1 MRRGFLVCVGIH
13 LEVDPKRLSLAC
25 LFPTKIN
32 ILRMNAEDSEEK
44 NEAKKVAEGQTRAN
58 SHSVTTLSSM
68 AVEA

>member
-1 MRRGFLVCVGIH
+1 MHQDFLVCVGIH

-32 ILRMNAEDSEEK
+32 ILRMNAEDLEEK
-44 NEAKKVAEGQTRAN
+44 NEAKKVAGGQTCAN
-58 SHSVTTLSSM
+58 SHSVTILPSM